1 MKKFIKL
8 AFTAGIGLM
17 MLGSCAKTVNG
28 TWARYEE
35 RGCKP
40 TWVSYNSDNRSRKN
54 LEALLKAD
62 GIIPLKIRISGER
75 NLNCN
80 TCFCETGKVYRVKVD
95 ESQLGLMF
103 YYGFESD

>member
-1 MKKFIKL
+1 MKKLMKL
-8 AFTAGIGLM
+8 AFIAILGLS
-17 MLGSCAKTVNG
+17 MLSSCAKTVNG
-28 TWARYEE
+28 TWVKYEE

-40 TWVSYNSDNRSRKN
+40 TWVSHKSDNRSRKN

-62 GIIPLKIRISGER
+62 GIIPLKIKISGDR
-75 NLNCN
+75 NLDCN

-95 ESQLGLMF
+95 ESQIGLMF